1 MNKDDRRV
9 AAIKRLIGHLSQ
21 LLNANLK
28 VRLWTGEYLP
38 LGAQARDDLSIV
50 IRSPD
55 AISRLVRRPRL
66 VTAIELFAAG
76 EIDLEGGTLFDL
88 AARRGEINT
97 RSLLRR
103 LDKRLLFSTFLPFWL
118 RGSKARSSLAYRG
131 PVIGDDAK
139 GRNNQALIQFH
150 YDLSNDF
157 YALFLDSEMQY
168 SCAYFDTWDTSLEAA
183 QSAKLDMICRKLR
196 LVPGERF
203 LDIGCGWG
211 GLLCH
216 AADRY
221 RVKAHGVTL
230 SQAQY
235 EFAQAKISALGLT
248 DRVTIELKD
257 YRELDGVYDK
267 VASIG
272 MFEHVGI
279 GNQATYFKKMHAL
292 LKPRGLLLNHAITRP
307 AKQNFKHFRKKRA
320 EYAAIVDYIFPGS
333 ELDYIGNSV
342 RSMECHGFE
351 VHDVEAWREHYAR
364 TTKLW
369 HDRLAANRSAAGA
382 KIGDAKTRLWLLYL
396 AGVSLGFA
404 RGSIGVFQT
413 LASRRQKG
421 PSGLPPTRQDL
432 YERSLVTPASR
443 PNAIDPMLSI
453 LPIADQI
460 VDDARISQRRR
471 VAECC
476 ELVFGNFA

>member
-1 MNKDDRRV
+1 VLNWGRMRVNDDDRRV
-9 AAIKRLIGHLSQ
+9 AAMRRLIGHLSQ
-21 LLNANLK
+21 LLNANLT
-28 VRLWTGEYLP
+28 VRLWTGEYFP
-38 LGAQARDDLSIV
+38 LGAQARDNFAIV

-55 AISRLVRRPRL
+55 AVSRLVRRPRL

-76 EIDLEGGTLFDL
+76 QIDIEGGTLFDL

-97 RSLLRR
+97 RSLWRR
-103 LDKRLLFSTFLPFWL
+103 LDKRLLLATVLPFWFN
-118 RGSKARSSLAYRG
+118 GSKRGASLAYRG
-131 PVIGDDAK
+131 SVIGRDAK
-139 GRNNQALIQFH
+139 GRNNRALIQFH

-157 YALFLDSEMQY
+157 YALFLDPEMQY
-168 SCAYFDTWDTSLEAA
+168 SCAYFPDWDASLEAA
-183 QSAKLDMICRKLR
+183 QTAKLEMICRKLR
-196 LVPGERF
+196 LQPGERF

-211 GLLCH
+211 GLLCY
-216 AADRY
+216 AANHY
-221 RVKAHGVTL
+221 GVSAHGVTL

-235 EFAQAKISALGLT
+235 DFAKAKIAALGLT

-279 GNQATYFKKMHAL
+279 DNHANYFAKLHSFL
-292 LKPRGLLLNHAITRP
+292 RPRGLLLNHAITRP
-307 AKQNFKHFRKKRA
+307 AKKDLAHFRKKRA

-333 ELDYIGNSV
+333 ELDHIGNSV

-364 TTKLW
+364 TTRLW
-369 HDRLAANRSAAGA
+369 HDRLAAHRAAASAQ
-382 KIGDAKTRLWLLYL
+382 IGDEKTRLWLLYL

-404 RGSIGVFQT
+404 RGSIGIFQT

-421 PSGLPPTRQDL
+421 TSGLPPTRRDL
-432 YERSLVTPASR
+432 YQS
-443 PNAIDPMLSI
+443 
-453 LPIADQI
+453 
-460 VDDARISQRRR
+460 
-471 VAECC
+471 
-476 ELVFGNFA
+476 